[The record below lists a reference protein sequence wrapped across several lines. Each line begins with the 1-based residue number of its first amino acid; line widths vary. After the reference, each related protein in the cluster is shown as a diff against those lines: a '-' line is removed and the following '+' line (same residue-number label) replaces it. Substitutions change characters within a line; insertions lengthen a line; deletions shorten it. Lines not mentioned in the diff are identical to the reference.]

1 MLPSFIVLAHNALS
15 LCRHMYEYVPGSAI
29 VVIKLLRCHVRL
41 FVSPLRRNQRCL
53 FSLQFQFLPHTPLS
67 STVSV
72 FFLFFS
78 RILFT
83 NLITLNLN
91 QFRIFFGYLS
101 NFFELEYDH
110 NPRRLTT
117 FGVAWL
123 ARKTK
128 KKCSYSQLCYRSF
141 AYRQHIRMG
150 TKYCGLNSIMQSI

>member
-1 MLPSFIVLAHNALS
+1 MLPSFIVLAHIALS
-15 LCRHMYEYVPGSAI
+15 LCRHMYGYVPGSAI

-53 FSLQFQFLPHTPLS
+53 FSLQFQFLPHTSLS

-91 QFRIFFGYLS
+91 QFRMFFVYLS
-101 NFFELEYDH
+101 NFFQLEYDH
-110 NPRRLTT
+110 NQRRLTT

-141 AYRQHIRMG
+141 AYRQHIRMF

>member
-1 MLPSFIVLAHNALS
+1 MLLSFIVLAHIALS
-15 LCRHMYEYVPGSAI
+15 LCRHMYGYVPGSAI

-72 FFLFFS
+72 FFIFS
-78 RILFT
+78 WILFT

-101 NFFELEYDH
+101 NFFQLEYDH
-110 NPRRLTT
+110 NQRRLTT

-123 ARKTK
+123 ARKPKK